1 MDHLIVYQLMF
12 IGLKESEDLMAII
25 KALDTKFGVQA
36 SYHRITAFNINY
48 VDKKVVI
55 CVASYASKEKRT
67 INKSPIE
74 EIDIE
79 IPFNDYSLFL
89 YSNSLEMGYL
99 WLKQNVIGF
108 EDSIDDFDVIE
119 PVVTNEEIVEDE

>member
-1 MDHLIVYQLMF
+1 M
-12 IGLKESEDLMAII
+12 GII

-48 VDKKVVI
+48 VDKKVVL
-55 CVASYASKEKRT
+55 CVASYASREKRAV
-67 INKSPIE
+67 NKSPIE
-74 EIDIE
+74 EVDIE

-89 YSNSLEMGYL
+89 DSNPLEMGYL

-108 EDSIDDFDVIE
+108 EESIDDFDDIE
-119 PVVTNEEIVEDE
+119 PIVINEEIVEDEWDL